1 MSYQFIKYEKP
12 EEHVAV
18 ITLNRPERLNALS
31 GPMLAE
37 VLSAVQEVEADDDVR
52 VFILTGAPRG
62 EGRPCFSAGLDLKA
76 SAEGIEVPPHLG
88 LDLTNTI
95 DDLLKPSIAV
105 IDGICTTGAVEL
117 ALSCDL
123 RLLGPSAQI
132 SDWHLRNLGTGP
144 GGWGASTRWSRL
156 IGVAATKEIILTG
169 KIVDSEEAFR
179 IGFATRV
186 YTAETLWDE
195 ALATARAIAGMRP
208 EGVALTLAHLDH
220 NMDMSRDQ
228 SLRWAQLAQKWLKVK
243 SNLDTQSPEI
253 LERSRSRKR

>member
-1 MSYQFIKYEKP
+1 MSYELINYELP

-37 VLSAVQEVEADDDVR
+37 VLAAVGEVEADDDVR

-62 EGRPCFSAGLDLKA
+62 DGRPCFSAGLDLKA
-76 SAEGIEVPPHLG
+76 RAEGAGVPPHLG
-88 LDLTNTI
+88 QDLTNMI

-156 IGVAATKEIILTG
+156 IGVARTKEIILTG
-169 KIVDSEEAFR
+169 KIVDSDEALR
-179 IGFATRV
+179 IGFANRV
-186 YTAETLWDE
+186 YSAETLWDE
-195 ALATARAIAGMRP
+195 ALAMARAIAGMRP
-208 EGVALTLAHLDH
+208 EGVALTLAHLDR
-220 NMDMSRDQ
+220 NMDMSRHQ
-228 SLRWAQLAQKWLKVK
+228 SLRWAQLAQKWLKVE
-243 SNLDTQSPEI
+243 SNLDTQSPEV